1 MSAVTKLSTLAAA
14 LLWACAPLVHADD
27 VFHGHCDGSAGVY
40 LGQGQ
45 FVIAD
50 DDSPDLFIVD
60 RATKA
65 SRPVALAEAL
75 DSIKTKKNKKGEPP
89 KLKEPDTE
97 GAAMVGD
104 RIYWISS
111 HGLKLDKDE
120 GGFKEDP
127 YRLRFFATSVLKP
140 TTQSKSK
147 DVGLALVKPY
157 RDDLKIS
164 LLKVPA
170 FKVLA
175 DAANKGPEEK
185 QGFNIEGLAAGPD
198 GSLLI
203 GFRNPLSAAG
213 RALLVPMQN
222 PAEVIDKGKPFQ
234 WGPLIELDLHGRGI
248 RSIEKVGRQ
257 WLIVGGPTGDLTSSK
272 ATPRFAL
279 FSWAGPGSDSKPVF
293 VQGFDDPRFHPEGM
307 FEDTDRQELVLL
319 SDDGD
324 EPDAHD
330 EHRCKKRENPADKS
344 FKVRY
349 LKLPL
354 GQR

>member
-1 MSAVTKLSTLAAA
+1 MSVLTKLSTLAAA
-14 LLWACAPLVHADD
+14 WLCACTPLVHADD
-27 VFHGHCDGSAGVY
+27 VFRGHCDGSAGVY

-97 GAAMVGD
+97 GAARVGD

-111 HGLKLDKDE
+111 HGLKRDKDSGQFE
-120 GGFKEDP
+120 DDP
-127 YRLRFFATSVLKP
+127 YRLRFFATTVRKP
-140 TTQSKSK
+140 TKQHKE
-147 DVGLALVKPY
+147 VALQFVKPY
-157 RDDLKIS
+157 RDDLKAS

-175 DAANKGPEEK
+175 DTAGKGPEEPH
-185 QGFNIEGLAAGPD
+185 GFNIEGLAAGPD
-198 GSLLI
+198 RSLLI

-213 RALLVPMQN
+213 HALIVPMQN
-222 PAEVIDKGKPFQ
+222 PADVIDQGKPFQ
-234 WGPLIELDLHGRGI
+234 WGPLIEVDLQGRGI
-248 RSIEKVGRQ
+248 RSIEKVGQQ
-257 WLIVGGPTGDLTSSK
+257 WLIVAGPTGDPTASK

-279 FSWAGPGSDSKPVF
+279 FSWAGPGSKSKPVL

-324 EPDAHD
+324 EPDAQD

-354 GQR
+354 VLPRQ

>member
-1 MSAVTKLSTLAAA
+1 MSYVNKLSSFAGAVLF
-14 LLWACAPLVHADD
+14 ACTPLVHADD

-60 RATKA
+60 RSTKA
-65 SRPVALAEAL
+65 SRPVELAKEL

-104 RIYWISS
+104 RIYCISS
-111 HGLKLDKDE
+111 HGLKLDKSD

-127 YRLRFFATSVLKP
+127 YRLRFFATTVLKP
-140 TTQSKSK
+140 NKQSK
-147 DVGLALVKPY
+147 DVALALVKPY
-157 RDDLKIS
+157 RDDLKAS

-175 DAANKGPEEK
+175 DTAGKGPEEK

-213 RALLVPMQN
+213 RALLVPLQN
-222 PAEVIDKGKPFQ
+222 PADVIDKGKPFQ
-234 WGPLIELDLHGRGI
+234 WGPLIEVDLQGRGI
-248 RSIEKVGRQ
+248 RSIEKVGKQ
-257 WLIVGGPTGDLTSSK
+257 WLIVGGPTGDATSYK

-279 FSWAGPGSDSKPVF
+279 FSWAGPSGNSKPVF

-324 EPDAHD
+324 EPDAA
-330 EHRCKKRENPADKS
+330 HRCKKRENPADKS

>member
-1 MSAVTKLSTLAAA
+1 MSYVNKLSTLAAA
-14 LLWACAPLVHADD
+14 LLCACAQGVHADD

-60 RATKA
+60 RTTKA
-65 SRPVALAEAL
+65 SRLVALAKDL
-75 DSIKTKKNKKGEPP
+75 DSFKKKKGEPP
-89 KLKEPDTE
+89 KPKEPDTE

-111 HGLKLDKDE
+111 HGLKRDKDD
-120 GGFKEDP
+120 GGFEDDP
-127 YRLRFFATSVLKP
+127 YRLRFFATTVLKP
-140 TTQSKSK
+140 TKQQKNM
-147 DVGLALVKPY
+147 GLQVVKPY
-157 RDDLKIS
+157 RDDLKAS
-164 LLKVPA
+164 LLKVPT

-175 DAANKGPEEK
+175 DTAGKGPEEPH
-185 QGFNIEGLAAGPD
+185 GFNIEGLAAGPD

-213 RALLVPMQN
+213 HALLAPLQN
-222 PAEVIDKGKPFQ
+222 PAKVIDKGKPFQ
-234 WGPLIELDLHGRGI
+234 WGSLIELDLQGRGI
-248 RSIEKVGRQ
+248 RSIEKVGKQ
-257 WLIVGGPTGDLTSSK
+257 WLIIAGPTGDPTASTPS
-272 ATPRFAL
+272 PRFAL
-279 FSWAGPGSDSKPVF
+279 FSWAGPGGSKPVF
-293 VQGFDDPRFHPEGM
+293 VQGFDDPRFHPEAM
-307 FEDTDRQELVLL
+307 FEDTDRKELVLL

-324 EPDAHD
+324 EPDPG
-330 EHRCKKRENPADKS
+330 HRCKKLKNPADKS

-354 GQR
+354 SQR